1 VQTCALPIS
10 RLKGFCNL
18 LGHPLLACPSL
29 ASDVVDDLS
38 QPSAN
43 LRLRLTGWFRIYRS
57 LTGHNLD
64 SGPYP
69 RGTQAQSSP
78 CLQVRMFQLK
88 FQFRQNVVGGPRS
101 EEHTSELQSRFDLV
115 CRLLLE
121 KKK

>member
-1 VQTCALPIS
+1 
-10 RLKGFCNL
+10 
-18 LGHPLLACPSL
+18 LLACPSL

-88 FQFRQNVVGGPRS
+88 FQFRQNVVGGPD
-101 EEHTSELQSRFDLV
+101 HHV
-115 CRLLLE
+115 CMGLIDPCAGLDAAVPGRLLVAAP
-121 KKK
+121 